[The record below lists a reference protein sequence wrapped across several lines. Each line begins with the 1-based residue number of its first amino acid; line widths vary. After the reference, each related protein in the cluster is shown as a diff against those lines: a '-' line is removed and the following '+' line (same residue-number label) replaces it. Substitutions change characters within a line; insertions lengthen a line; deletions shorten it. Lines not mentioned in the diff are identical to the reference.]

1 MDSMPSGTP
10 TLVDPMSSGPGP
22 IPPAPPPDS
31 RGGGRR
37 VLIWVLLSAAV
48 LLGSLAV
55 GEWGAKTQEMNRLV
69 DGIEESEA
77 AMTQTMAAVALILGP
92 TGSLGEMDAADAT
105 EQLKEAA
112 DRGLAG
118 VKSAAVQIEAIPIQP
133 WHHEVLAAR
142 DAYLAHNEAWQDF
155 LASAAG
161 DASVWLTND
170 DAIESTWDALDPVL
184 RAAVPTPA
192 ILNLDQR
199 VDEILDDGAP
209 ADDSGGGNTIDAAGA

>member
-22 IPPAPPPDS
+22 IPPAPPQGS
-31 RGGGRR
+31 RGQGRR
-37 VLIWVLLSAAV
+37 VLIWMLLSAAV
-48 LLGSLAV
+48 LLGSVAV

-77 AMTQTMAAVALILGP
+77 AMTQAMAAVTLILGP
-92 TGSLGEMDAADAT
+92 SGSLGEMDTADAT
-105 EQLKEAA
+105 EQLQEAA
-112 DRGLAG
+112 NNGLAG
-118 VKSAAVQIEAIPIQP
+118 VRSAASRIESIPIQP

-142 DAYLAHNEAWQDF
+142 DAYLAHNEAWQAF
-155 LASAAG
+155 LASAAD
-161 DASVWLTND
+161 DASVWLTD
-170 DAIESTWDALDPVL
+170 DEDIESTWNALDPVL

-199 VDEILDDGAP
+199 VDEILDDAAP
-209 ADDSGGGNTIDAAGA
+209 AGEPGGGNTIDA